1 MRIYRINRMNLGAP
15 SKNGRAGNAMTPS
28 NIFVFRLIDLLNDD
42 YTTVISLK
50 CKKAAGPVGVT
61 IETERAA
68 GGALSSKVGTKFVY
82 AGFSVDKGQLKA
94 DGGRVLE
101 TSVSPCPGCKV
112 SFKANKG
119 ADLCVDYT
127 KGDFYLT
134 SVLDVLDTSKFSA
147 TASMALP
154 SGFVFG
160 GATNYAL
167 KGKTGFSAYDI
178 GMKYTQGPLLASVTS
193 AAKLSSVNVG
203 ILYKVNDDVTLA
215 SQTSHSS
222 SKNLDV
228 LAIGGIYKAPFGNVK
243 AKIGSNGMLSA
254 ALIKEVAPKVI
265 VKASG
270 SVSTSDFSNFKTGL
284 GIEI

>member
-1 MRIYRINRMNLGAP
+1 M
-15 SKNGRAGNAMTPS
+15 
-28 NIFVFRLIDLLNDD
+28 NDD
-42 YTTVISLK
+42 YSSSITLK
-50 CKKAAGPVGVT
+50 CKKGAGPVAVT

-101 TSVSPCPGCKV
+101 TSVKPCPGVKV

-127 KGDFYLT
+127 KGNFFAT

-147 TASMALP
+147 SASLVHP
-154 SGFVFG
+154 ESGFSFG

-167 KGKTGFSAYDI
+167 AGKSGFTAYDV
-178 GMKYTQGPLLASVTS
+178 GVKYSQGPLLASVTTS
-193 AAKLSSVNVG
+193 AKLSTFNVAC
-203 ILYKVNDDVTLA
+203 LYKVNNDLTLA
-215 SQTSHSS
+215 SQTSHSG
-222 SKNLDV
+222 SKTCDV
-228 LAIGGIYKAPFGNVK
+228 LAIGGLYKTPYGDVVK

-254 ALIKEVAPKVI
+254 ALIREIAPKVTL
-265 VKASG
+265 KASG
-270 SVSTSDFSNFKTGL
+270 AVSTSDFSNFKTGL
-284 GIEI
+284 GIEM